1 MSDVHAERQNPDG
14 SWSPAEPLRATWET
28 DGRIMRWL
36 ASWVP
41 WMRWREERASGKRE
55 GLG

>member
-1 MSDVHAERQNPDG
+1 MTEVQQQNEDG
-14 SWSPAEPLRATWET
+14 SWGPAEPLKATWET
-28 DGRIMRWL
+28 DGRVMRWL

-41 WMRWREERASGKRE
+41 WLRWREQGASGKRE